1 MVSSMAENPFDPVTL
16 SKITNMELRARLLVD
31 GVLSGIHKSPYK
43 GSSIEFLE
51 HKEYS
56 PGNEIKHI
64 DWRVLAR
71 TDKYYIK
78 EFEEETN
85 LRCYIFLDASGS
97 MEYKS
102 TGISKFEYAAT
113 LAASLS
119 YLLLKQSDLVGL
131 VSFSDKV
138 LQYVPPRS
146 RLTHL
151 HIILNAIKELKTL
164 GKSNTSA
171 ILNEFVEKIGRRSLI
186 IVISDFFDDTQK
198 IIHQLKYLQFKRNE
212 VILFHILDPYELTFP
227 FETITFF
234 ESLEDDRRVL
244 ADPRSIKDK
253 YLSELNHF
261 LERFKQLCF
270 ENQIDYWLIDT
281 SMPLDQALIKFL
293 ARRESTQRP
302 IHKG

>member
-1 MVSSMAENPFDPVTL
+1 
-16 SKITNMELRARLLVD
+16 MELRAKLLVD

-64 DWRVLAR
+64 DWKVLAK
-71 TDKYYIK
+71 TDRYYIK
-78 EFEEETN
+78 QFEEETN
-85 LRCYIFLDASGS
+85 LKCYIFIDSSGS
-97 MEYKS
+97 MGYKS

-113 LAASLS
+113 LAASLA

-131 VSFSDKV
+131 ISFSDKA
-138 LQYVPPRS
+138 LQYIPPRS

-151 HIILNAIKELKTL
+151 HVLLNALTELKTA
-164 GKSNTSA
+164 GRSDTSA

-186 IVISDFFDDTQK
+186 IIISDFFDDTKK
-198 IIHQLKYLQFKRNE
+198 IIHQLKYFLFKKNE

-234 ESLEDDRRVL
+234 ESMEDERRIL
-244 ADPRSIKDK
+244 ADPKSMKDQ
-253 YLSELNHF
+253 YLSEINHF
-261 LERFKQLCF
+261 IEQFRQSCF
-270 ENQIDYWLIDT
+270 ENQIDYWLIDSST
-281 SMPLDQALIKFL
+281 PLDQALIKFL
-293 ARRESTQRP
+293 ARRETSLRP
-302 IHKG
+302 THKG

>member
-1 MVSSMAENPFDPVTL
+1 MAESPFDPVTL
-16 SKITNMELRARLLVD
+16 SKIANMELRARYIVD
-31 GVLSGIHKSPYK
+31 GTLSGIHKSPYK

-64 DWRVLAR
+64 DWKVLAR

-97 MEYKS
+97 MGYKS

-113 LAASLS
+113 LVASLT

-131 VSFSDKV
+131 ISFSDKV

-151 HIILNAIKELKTL
+151 HVILNAITELKTM
-164 GKSNTSA
+164 GKSNISMV
-171 ILNEFVEKIGRRSLI
+171 LSEFIEKISNRSLI
-186 IVISDFFDDTQK
+186 IVVSDFFDDAQK
-198 IIHQLKYLQFKRNE
+198 IIHQLKYLQFKKNE
-212 VILFHILDPYELTFP
+212 VILFQILDPYELTFP

-234 ESLEDDRRVL
+234 ESMEDERRVL
-244 ADPRSIKDK
+244 ADPKSIKEK
-253 YLSELNHF
+253 YLSEINRF
-261 LERFKQLCF
+261 LEEFKQSCF
-270 ENQIDYWLIDT
+270 ENHIAYWLIDT
-281 SMPLDQALIKFL
+281 STPLDQALIKFL
-293 ARRESTQRP
+293 ARREGTSVHSAESR
-302 IHKG
+302 

>member
-1 MVSSMAENPFDPVTL
+1 MPENPFDPVTL
-16 SKITNMELRARLLVD
+16 SKITNMELRAKLLVD

-56 PGNEIKHI
+56 PGNEVKHI
-64 DWRVLAR
+64 DWKVLAK

-78 EFEEETN
+78 QFEEETN
-85 LRCYIFLDASGS
+85 LKCYIFIDSSGS
-97 MEYKS
+97 MGYKS

-113 LAASLS
+113 LTASLA

-131 VSFSDKV
+131 ISFSDKV
-138 LQYVPPRS
+138 LQYIPPRS

-151 HIILNAIKELKTL
+151 HVLLNALTELKTA
-164 GKSNTSA
+164 GRSDTSA

-186 IVISDFFDDTQK
+186 IIISDFFDDTKK
-198 IIHQLKYLQFKRNE
+198 IIHQLKYFLFKKNE

-234 ESLEDDRRVL
+234 ESMEDERRIL
-244 ADPRSIKDK
+244 ADPKSMKDQ
-253 YLSELNHF
+253 YLSEINHF
-261 LERFKQLCF
+261 IEQFRQSCF
-270 ENQIDYWLIDT
+270 ENQIDYWLIDSST
-281 SMPLDQALIKFL
+281 PLDQALIKFL
-293 ARRESTQRP
+293 ARRETSLRP
-302 IHKG
+302 THKG